1 MNRFAVPVVVVL
13 LGAFL
18 LTPGLSQ
25 QSKKKISTLK
35 SQARSLENKKKSLKT
50 ELRQVK
56 RTVADIMSNIESVDA
71 ELESLENKLDAN
83 ERRLTR
89 GQAEQIRLQQSLER
103 ATTAVATK
111 KKQAAV
117 RIREMYMS
125 EQESGILSLLASKNV
140 GELAARKRVMELLA
154 TKDRDI
160 FDGLKIAQ
168 KQVEEDKAAQDRVVK
183 DIGAA
188 IAELKVDKAEVQKK
202 RNLKAG
208 LLAEIQQEKAGLE
221 AQYAKLDRESDSI
234 EAQLRAYQQAQGGGG
249 VVFRG
254 RFIRPVNGRITSG
267 YGYRVHPILKRRRL
281 HAGID
286 FGARTGTPIVAAASG
301 TVISA
306 GYRGGYGYTVLID
319 HGSGISTLYGHCSR
333 LFVKSGAKVSQ
344 GQRIAAV
351 GSTGLSTGPHLHF
364 EIRVNGKP
372 VNPSSRM

>member
-1 MNRFAVPVVVVL
+1 
-13 LGAFL
+13 
-18 LTPGLSQ
+18 
-25 QSKKKISTLK
+25 
-35 SQARSLENKKKSLKT
+35 
-50 ELRQVK
+50 
-56 RTVADIMSNIESVDA
+56 
-71 ELESLENKLDAN
+71 
-83 ERRLTR
+83 
-89 GQAEQIRLQQSLER
+89 
-103 ATTAVATK
+103 
-111 KKQAAV
+111 
-117 RIREMYMS
+117 MYMS
-125 EQESGILSLLASKNV
+125 EQESGILSLLASKDV

-202 RNLKAG
+202 RGLKAR

-221 AQYAKLDRESDSI
+221 AQYSKLDRESDSI
-234 EAQLRAYQQAQGGGG
+234 EAQLRAHQQTQGGGS

-267 YGYRVHPILKRRRL
+267 YGYRHHPILKRRRL

-286 FGARTGTPIVAAASG
+286 FGARTGAPIVAAAAG

>member
-1 MNRFAVPVVVVL
+1 MKRVSLAVAIL
-13 LGAFL
+13 LLAAFL
-18 LTPGLSQ
+18 LTPGLT

-35 SQARSLENKKKSLKT
+35 TQAKNLENKKKSLRS

-89 GQAEQIRLQQSLER
+89 GKSEQIRLQKSLEK
-103 ATTAVATK
+103 ATTAVANK

-154 TKDRDI
+154 RKDRDI
-160 FDGLKIAQ
+160 FDGLKVAQ
-168 KQVEEDKAAQDRVVK
+168 KQVELDKVEQDRVVK

-202 RNLKAG
+202 RTLKAQ

-221 AQYAKLDRESDSI
+221 SEYAKLDRESDAI
-234 EAQLRAYQQAQGGGG
+234 ESLLRSYQQRAGGGG

-254 RFIRPVNGRITSG
+254 KFIRPVNGPVTSG
-267 YGYRVHPILKRRRL
+267 YGYRHHPILKRSKL
-281 HAGID
+281 HTGID
-286 FGARTGTPIVAAASG
+286 FGARTGTPIVASAAG

-319 HGSGISTLYGHCSR
+319 HGSGLSTLYGHCSR
-333 LFVKSGAKVSQ
+333 IFVKSGARVSQ